1 MLADRIKLLD
11 KQKNPFFK
19 HSEMELFYCEN
30 NGEIIGRIGAIIN
43 YNHNNTFND
52 KIGFFGFFESIND
65 QSVSDLLFQTAEQW
79 LKTKG
84 CTHIRGPVNPSLNDE
99 AGLLIEGF
107 NDSPQILMTYNPEY
121 YILLIENFGFKKVKT
136 LLAYRL
142 MADKF
147 ISPKLERVQ
156 NLVRI
161 REKITVRKIRLKPKK
176 YFIEDVK
183 IIKTIY
189 NSAWEP
195 NWGFVKMTDE
205 EFDFLA
211 EDLKQIVI
219 DDFVVIAESEGK
231 VVGFALGLPDINQAF
246 KFNKGGSLIGAIYC
260 LLFKKKN
267 ITRGRI
273 LVLGVLPEFQ
283 KRGIDS
289 ILYYEVGTAMTKKYP
304 YSEGE
309 ASWILD
315 DNILMNRSLEMM
327 NGEVYKKYALYEKEI

>member
-1 MLADRIKLLD
+1 MKIITVSNSSELKKFIKIVWKIYKNDVNWVPPILADRIKLLD

-176 YFIEDVK
+176 IFY
-183 IIKTIY
+183 
-189 NSAWEP
+189 
-195 NWGFVKMTDE
+195 
-205 EFDFLA
+205 
-211 EDLKQIVI
+211 
-219 DDFVVIAESEGK
+219 
-231 VVGFALGLPDINQAF
+231 
-246 KFNKGGSLIGAIYC
+246 
-260 LLFKKKN
+260 
-267 ITRGRI
+267 
-273 LVLGVLPEFQ
+273 
-283 KRGIDS
+283 
-289 ILYYEVGTAMTKKYP
+289 
-304 YSEGE
+304 
-309 ASWILD
+309 
-315 DNILMNRSLEMM
+315 
-327 NGEVYKKYALYEKEI
+327 